1 MVSDGDTDEYSYLR
15 AVKEL
20 NHPQG
25 DPVTGS
31 GRYRHSSLSLRQ
43 STLEGAEVEPPP
55 RAACHYDSPP
65 WRVKRLNHPQGDPV
79 TGSGRYRHSSMSLQ
93 QSTLEGEEV
102 EPPPRAAC
110 HYDSP
115 PWRVKRLNHP
125 QGDPVAGSGR
135 YRHSSMSLQQSTL
148 EGEEVEPPPRAAC
161 HYDSPPWRVKRL
173 NHPQGDPVAGSGR
186 YRHSSMS
193 LQQSTLEG
201 EEVEPPPRAA
211 CHYDSPPWR
220 VKRLNH
226 PQGDPVAGSGRY
238 RHSSMSLRQSTLEG
252 EEVEPP
258 PRSLKSVA
266 IQSSLSLRQ
275 STLEGEEVEP
285 SPRAA
290 CHYDSPPWRVKR
302 LNHPQGDP
310 VTGSGRYRHSS
321 MSLQQS
327 TLEGE
332 EVEPPP
338 RAACHYDSPPW
349 RVKRLNHP
357 QGDPVTGSGR
367 YRHSSM
373 SLRRSTLEGEEVE
386 PPPRAACHYDSPP
399 WRVKRLN
406 HPQGDPVAGSG
417 RYRHS
422 SMSLQQSTLEG
433 EEVEPPPRAA
443 CHYNSPPWRV
453 KRLNHPQ
460 GDPVTGSGRYRHSS
474 MSLQQS
480 TLEGEEVETTPRA
493 ACHYNSPPW
502 RVKRLNHPQGDPVAG
517 SGRYRHSSMSLQQS
531 TLEGEEVEPPPRA
544 ACHYDSPPWRVK
556 RLNHPQGDPVT
567 GSGRYRHSSLSLRQ
581 STLEGEEVEPP
592 PRAACHYDSPPWR
605 VKRLNHPQG
614 DPVAGSG
621 RYRHSSMSLQQS
633 TLEGEEVE
641 PPPRAAC
648 HYNSPPWRVKRL
660 NHPQGDPVTGSGRYR
675 HSSMSLQQST
685 LEGEEVEPPQGD
697 PVTGSGRYRHSSMS
711 LQQSTLEGEEVE
723 PPPRAACHYDSP
735 PWRVK
740 RLNHPQGDPV
750 AGSGRYRHTSMSLQ
764 QSTLEGE
771 EVEPPPRA
779 ACHYDSPPWRVKRLN
794 HPQGDPVAG
803 SGRYRH
809 SSMSLQQS
817 TLEGEEVEPPQG
829 DPVTGSGR
837 YRHSSLSLRQS
848 TLEGEEVEPS
858 PRAACHYDSPPWRVK
873 RLNHPQGDPVTG
885 SGRYRHSS
893 MSLQQSTLE
902 GEEVEPPPRAACH
915 YDSPP
920 WRVKRL
926 NHPQGDPVAGSG
938 RYRHSSMSLQ
948 QSTLEGEEVE
958 PPPRAAC
965 HYNSPPWRVKRLNH
979 PQGDPVTGSG
989 RYRHSSM
996 SLQQSTLEG
1005 EEVEPPQGDPVTGSG
1020 RYRHSSMSL
1029 QQSTLEGEE
1038 VEPPPRAACHYNSPP
1053 WRVKRLNHPQ
1063 GDPVAGSGRY
1073 RHMSHSVSVKIW
1085 N

>member
-43 STLEGAEVEPPP
+43 STL
-55 RAACHYDSPP
+55 
-65 WRVKRLNHPQGDPV
+65 K
-79 TGSGRYRHSSMSLQ
+79 
-93 QSTLEGEEV
+93 GEEV

-110 HYDSP
+110 HYD
-115 PWRVKRLNHP
+115 
-125 QGDPVAGSGR
+125 
-135 YRHSSMSLQQSTL
+135 
-148 EGEEVEPPPRAAC
+148 
-161 HYDSPPWRVKRL
+161 
-173 NHPQGDPVAGSGR
+173 
-186 YRHSSMS
+186 
-193 LQQSTLEG
+193 
-201 EEVEPPPRAA
+201 
-211 CHYDSPPWR
+211 
-220 VKRLNH
+220 
-226 PQGDPVAGSGRY
+226 
-238 RHSSMSLRQSTLEG
+238 
-252 EEVEPP
+252 
-258 PRSLKSVA
+258 
-266 IQSSLSLRQ
+266 
-275 STLEGEEVEP
+275 
-285 SPRAA
+285 
-290 CHYDSPPWRVKR
+290 
-302 LNHPQGDP
+302 
-310 VTGSGRYRHSS
+310 
-321 MSLQQS
+321 
-327 TLEGE
+327 
-332 EVEPPP
+332 
-338 RAACHYDSPPW
+338 
-349 RVKRLNHP
+349 
-357 QGDPVTGSGR
+357 
-367 YRHSSM
+367 
-373 SLRRSTLEGEEVE
+373 
-386 PPPRAACHYDSPP
+386 
-399 WRVKRLN
+399 
-406 HPQGDPVAGSG
+406 
-417 RYRHS
+417 
-422 SMSLQQSTLEG
+422 
-433 EEVEPPPRAA
+433 
-443 CHYNSPPWRV
+443 
-453 KRLNHPQ
+453 
-460 GDPVTGSGRYRHSS
+460 
-474 MSLQQS
+474 
-480 TLEGEEVETTPRA
+480 
-493 ACHYNSPPW
+493 SPPW

-621 RYRHSSMSLQQS
+621 RYRHSSLSLRRS

-660 NHPQGDPVTGSGRYR
+660 NHPQGDPVAGSGRYR

-723 PPPRAACHYDSP
+723 PPPRCPCD
-735 PWRVK
+735 RK
-740 RLNHPQGDPV
+740 
-750 AGSGRYRHTSMSLQ
+750 
-764 QSTLEGE
+764 
-771 EVEPPPRA
+771 
-779 ACHYDSPPWRVKRLN
+779 
-794 HPQGDPVAG
+794 
-803 SGRYRH
+803 
-809 SSMSLQQS
+809 
-817 TLEGEEVEPPQG
+817 
-829 DPVTGSGR
+829 
-837 YRHSSLSLRQS
+837 
-848 TLEGEEVEPS
+848 
-858 PRAACHYDSPPWRVK
+858 
-873 RLNHPQGDPVTG
+873 
-885 SGRYRHSS
+885 
-893 MSLQQSTLE
+893 
-902 GEEVEPPPRAACH
+902 AACH

-965 HYNSPPWRVKRLNH
+965 HYDSPPWRVKRLNH

-1005 EEVEPPQGDPVTGSG
+1005 EEVEPPPRAARHYDSPPWRVKRLNHPQGDPVTGSG

-1038 VEPPPRAACHYNSPP
+1038 VAPPPRAACHYDSPP

-1063 GDPVAGSGRY
+1063 GDPVTGSGRY
-1073 RHMSHSVSVKIW
+1073 RHDIMAGYFGKEAFDITTTIDTRPSSFYIST
-1085 N
+1085 